1 MEPPRRQ
8 GKEDEGNEH
17 WRNLLDVGRRKGKKT
32 KIIRRGW
39 RRAAEDIEEGREEEE
54 RKEVKRYI
62 VKIGS
67 KHKG

>member
-1 MEPPRRQ
+1 M
-8 GKEDEGNEH
+8 
-17 WRNLLDVGRRKGKKT
+17 GRRKGKKT